1 MISPSTERDGLLER
15 GAGGGRRGRS
25 GDPMGVRDV
34 EDDADDCLSV
44 AMLSPELPDRNDGLL
59 FPDGDPTGVSSGE
72 NRSAAQ
78 IKFDDST
85 VLERQLVHDLATG

>member
-1 MISPSTERDGLLER
+1 MISPSIERDGWFER

-25 GDPMGVRDV
+25 GDPVGVRDV
-34 EDDADDCLSV
+34 DEDADACLSV
-44 AMLSPELPDRNDGLL
+44 RSLSLELPERNGGFR
-59 FPDGDPTGVSSGE
+59 FPMGDPTGVSSGE

-85 VLERQLVHDLATG
+85 VLKRQIGRDFGH